1 MVGRWQG
8 EKTWKLQP
16 SKKMHDM
23 SMVGGRQ
30 IKGIISNN
38 EVMKLKQQENAF
50 DTFKIGQTFATT
62 TPYIDLIWFCSRFQL
77 LSFFTK
83 FGRCVDFLPKQRI
96 SIRGG
101 CLTLFWLPSIQS
113 YFSDETCLPNSAFS
127 VLSSWNFYQK
137 RRNACSLLCE

>member
-1 MVGRWQG
+1 MFYVHLNHHLNLVSPRNQLRRLERSPKASSRHGRKVARR
-8 EKTWKLQP
+8 E
-16 SKKMHDM
+16 
-23 SMVGGRQ
+23 
-30 IKGIISNN
+30 N
-38 EVMKLKQQENAF
+38 LKI
-50 DTFKIGQTFATT
+50 TTLTLKIGQTFATT
-62 TPYIDLIWFCSRFQL
+62 TPYTFDLIWFRSLFRV